1 MLPVLSGG
9 PDPAVTVLLFVLL
22 VLIRL
27 GGEGVPSVLG
37 NSKTCLRST
46 LITEVRR
53 AKNLFFLLIFFGALF

>member
-46 LITEVRR
+46 LREVRR
-53 AKNLFFLLIFFGALF
+53 EKDLFFVLIFFGALF